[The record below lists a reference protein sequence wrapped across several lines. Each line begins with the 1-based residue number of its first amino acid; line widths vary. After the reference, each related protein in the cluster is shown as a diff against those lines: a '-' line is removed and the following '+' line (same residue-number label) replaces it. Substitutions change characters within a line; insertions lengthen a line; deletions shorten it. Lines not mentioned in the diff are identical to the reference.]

1 VLDPVEAH
9 YAQYKLAEK
18 KGDSAL
24 AEQELRRAPAMA
36 PEQPGRIVDL
46 ARFLAKRGRYPES
59 EQLFHAGA
67 KASAN
72 VARELLNRYLAA
84 ELGLEDPSRHEAE
97 KLLREASRS

>member
-1 VLDPVEAH
+1 MLD
-9 YAQYKLAEK
+9 
-18 KGDSAL
+18 
-24 AEQELRRAPAMA
+24 
-36 PEQPGRIVDL
+36 
-46 ARFLAKRGRYPES
+46 
-59 EQLFHAGA
+59 A